1 MNELSANKLAAVS
14 WAKDRMAEDF
24 VIVDLETS
32 GWGNGFK
39 SEIVQIGIVSKAGDI
54 LLDALVKPLRE
65 IQPQAVEV
73 HGITMERVANAATFN
88 DLWHAIRQIIDGRQ
102 KVAYNADFEW
112 RILDDQLHNAQMGQ
126 GHRKDWQCAMLAYA
140 QYHGE
145 WNPRF
150 KSWKYQ
156 KLVTAC
162 KTFDVNLENAHSAAA
177 DALATLEVI
186 KAMADAN

>member
-1 MNELSANKLAAVS
+1 MEPNKRAAIE
-14 WAKDRMAEDF
+14 WAQKRMAEDF

-54 LLDALVKPLRE
+54 LLDALIKPTRE

-88 DLWHAIRQIIDGRQ
+88 DLWNAIRQIIDGRP
-102 KVAYNADFEW
+102 KIAYNADFEW
-112 RILDDQLHNAQMGQ
+112 RILDDQLRNVQMGQ
-126 GHRKDWQCAMLAYA
+126 GKRSDWQCAMLAYA

-145 WNPRF
+145 WNQYF

-162 KTFDVNLENAHSAAA
+162 KTFDIDLENAHSAAA
-177 DALATLEVI
+177 DALATLRLIE
-186 KAMADAN
+186 AMAEAT